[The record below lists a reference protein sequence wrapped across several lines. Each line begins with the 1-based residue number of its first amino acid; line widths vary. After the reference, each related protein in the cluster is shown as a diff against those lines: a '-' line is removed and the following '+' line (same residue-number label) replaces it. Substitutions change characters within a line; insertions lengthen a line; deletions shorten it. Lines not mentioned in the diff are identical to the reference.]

1 MGLFKK
7 HIAQNLLTSVIL
19 IECENLEGISSP
31 LMNLSEVKKLYQD
44 NLCKESFPQYHI
56 LIKKFAG
63 LYYKCQYRIYCDVK
77 VPELMFSG
85 SL

>member
-7 HIAQNLLTSVIL
+7 HIAQNLLTSVRL

-44 NLCKESFPQYHI
+44 N
-56 LIKKFAG
+56 
-63 LYYKCQYRIYCDVK
+63 
-77 VPELMFSG
+77 
-85 SL
+85 